1 MKAIA
6 TSVAILTGNSKAA
19 FGGTKLA
26 STTVATRSMVNVSGR
41 KRERVLGMVAGICLD
56 SRSFGMTSLTVSVI
70 IFCDDRD
77 LRSRSARDLPR
88 CRRERIVLGSR
99 AAPRLAPVD
108 GEPAGAPAR
117 SGDTPA
123 LVRSRHP

>member
-6 TSVAILTGNSKAA
+6 MSVAIFTGNSNAGA
-19 FGGTKLA
+19 GGTTLA
-26 STTVATRSMVNVSGR
+26 SKTVATRSMVNVSGR
-41 KRERVLGMVAGICLD
+41 KRERVWRMMAGICLD
-56 SRSFGMTSLTVSVI
+56 LRSFGMTSLTVSVI
-70 IFCDDRD
+70 IFRDDRD

-88 CRRERIVLGSR
+88 CRRDRIVLGSR

-117 SGDTPA
+117 SGDAPA